1 MSKYKKSM
9 FNVVKP
15 QKNGDVLMYNSRTG
29 AIVVLSQS
37 AYKEFENE
45 SLKDISTLLKYGF
58 MVENTTYELAEL
70 AKLRGE
76 TIADEQGIFRATIAT
91 TMACNARCWYCFER
105 NAPVH
110 TMNDE
115 TIEQTIKFIR
125 EHSVGKNV
133 AIHWFGGEPFIRPDI
148 IDRITRELKAT
159 IGDKKY
165 FASVATNASLI
176 TEGIAGKL
184 KEWCIDL
191 VQVTIDGTKDEY
203 LKRKA
208 YIDNDP
214 NHYKRVMDNIESM
227 LKAGVFVKVRIN
239 FDKGNVESAKKL
251 IRELTEKFKLRYS
264 RFSVYVYPLLGDCNN
279 PILFKSN
286 EMQEP
291 LKELYNELYEA
302 GYFNTYSDLSLNPR
316 GIHCGARKPNSFNI
330 GPLGNLYK
338 CEHHV
343 GRLEH
348 SVGNVFTGVC
358 KNDSYYYWVNSEVPE
373 RCNSCNLLP
382 VCQGGCAINEGTS
395 NTGSCFIPKSNL
407 EDLLDMAYKIYMK
420 GEDFN
425 GDNCNQCCNG

>member
-1 MSKYKKSM
+1 M

-37 AYKEFENE
+37 AYKEFENG

-159 IGDKKY
+159 IGDNKKY

-176 TEGIAGKL
+176 TEKIAGKL

-214 NHYKRVMDNIESM
+214 NY
-227 LKAGVFVKVRIN
+227 
-239 FDKGNVESAKKL
+239 
-251 IRELTEKFKLRYS
+251 
-264 RFSVYVYPLLGDCNN
+264 RFAN
-279 PILFKSN
+279 
-286 EMQEP
+286 
-291 LKELYNELYEA
+291 
-302 GYFNTYSDLSLNPR
+302 
-316 GIHCGARKPNSFNI
+316 
-330 GPLGNLYK
+330 
-338 CEHHV
+338 
-343 GRLEH
+343 
-348 SVGNVFTGVC
+348 
-358 KNDSYYYWVNSEVPE
+358 
-373 RCNSCNLLP
+373 
-382 VCQGGCAINEGTS
+382 
-395 NTGSCFIPKSNL
+395 
-407 EDLLDMAYKIYMK
+407 
-420 GEDFN
+420 
-425 GDNCNQCCNG
+425 